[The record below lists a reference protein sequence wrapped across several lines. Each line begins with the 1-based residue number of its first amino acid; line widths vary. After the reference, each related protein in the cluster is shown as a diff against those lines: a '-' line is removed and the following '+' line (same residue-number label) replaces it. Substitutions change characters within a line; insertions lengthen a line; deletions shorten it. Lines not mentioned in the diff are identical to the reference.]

1 MYAGCFNPSNRGPWE
16 ERLRV
21 SFFFF
26 VFGRLSKLNGKFLSD
41 RYSDAHQTRTYRI
54 CGTTNFLF
62 SSGIPKNL
70 PVQARTAPVRM
81 SSDLHTK
88 STKQAR
94 IRIRTRAHDSPIHT
108 HSQTHIATDWLH
120 HRPPRSWRGS
130 RWLVERLVAL
140 RADGEW
146 FGKAE

>member
-1 MYAGCFNPSNRGPWE
+1 MTTKTKELYHIYFNNHIDICM
-16 ERLRV
+16 LAV
-21 SFFFF
+21 STLVIGGREKNASGFLFFFF

-108 HSQTHIATDWLH
+108 HSQTHIATD
-120 HRPPRSWRGS
+120 
-130 RWLVERLVAL
+130 
-140 RADGEW
+140 
-146 FGKAE
+146 